1 VEKTMS
7 IRDEPHYRISSSEL
21 AAWLEAQGEDIWWN
35 VDGDDA
41 LLSGRLR
48 LPAPAD
54 ELAAKLRKINR
65 TLLVE
70 DQRDT
75 PCGRGETITARD
87 LDGLVTRLGDNII
100 LRKGPRPLWMSNRT
114 FALAWEGLDDEWWML
129 NEDQWLTQAEREDAL
144 AAEEEEK

>member
-1 VEKTMS
+1 VDETMS
-7 IRDEPHYRISSSEL
+7 LRDEPHYRISSSEL
-21 AAWLEAQGEDIWWN
+21 AAWLEAQGKDIWWT
-35 VDGDDA
+35 VDGEYFLGD
-41 LLSGRLR
+41 RLP

-54 ELAAKLRKINR
+54 ELAAELRKINR

-75 PCGRGETITARD
+75 PIGRGETITARD
-87 LDGLVTRLGDNII
+87 LDGLVKRLGDNII

-114 FALAWEGLDDEWWML
+114 FALAWEGRDDEWWML
-129 NEDQWLTQAEREDAL
+129 NEDQRLTQAERRDAL